1 METRLREDTPG
12 ETSKGR
18 LLGPSGGQ
26 RRVEITALASGDCVI
41 RRQLDPLDLTSSHRR
56 DRSTRSI
63 LSFFKVG
70 KAGHL
75 NISLKIDHAP
85 CTSDRLPEAKRSCSI
100 ILRVNYQSTRETAR
114 PRTRHGYLSPEFR
127 KAGRGLG
134 HRTGRLRTCGTSH
147 DKVLVADVRTVGT
160 SHHRTDRLS
169 THPERAIA

>member
-1 METRLREDTPG
+1 M
-12 ETSKGR
+12 
-18 LLGPSGGQ
+18 
-26 RRVEITALASGDCVI
+26 
-41 RRQLDPLDLTSSHRR
+41 
-56 DRSTRSI
+56 
-63 LSFFKVG
+63 
-70 KAGHL
+70 

-160 SHHRTDRLS
+160 THHRTGRLS
-169 THPERAIA
+169 TLRERSLDSCHHFKVTYSRGVKLETVASAHRTGMDIARTANDFPYG